1 MYNNHYRYQCPYYAN
16 SQMYSPKNI
25 YQNNSGSPCPYLV
38 NMSMYNPD
46 PGYQPPY
53 DYLSYA
59 QQYNNEPLIL
69 EDYGPEPFVINI
81 EEAAMQNTNFRLA
94 LWTGNHLQLTL
105 MSIEVGGDI
114 GLEIHPQIDQFLC
127 VQEGEGMVLMG
138 GQKDQLDFQS
148 NIYKESAFIIPA
160 GYWHN
165 IMNTGNTPL
174 KLYSIYA
181 PPQHP
186 FGTVHETKEDAQHS
200 H

>member
-25 YQNNSGSPCPYLV
+25 YQHNSGSPCPYLA

-46 PGYQPPY
+46 PEYQPPY

-59 QQYNNEPLIL
+59 QQYNDDPLIL

-105 MSIEVGGDI
+105 MSIEVGGD
-114 GLEIHPQIDQFLC
+114 
-127 VQEGEGMVLMG
+127 
-138 GQKDQLDFQS
+138 
-148 NIYKESAFIIPA
+148 
-160 GYWHN
+160 N

-186 FGTVHETKEDAQHS
+186 FGTVHETKEDAQHPR
-200 H
+200 